1 MRRWSMTA
9 VLLLAAVAAPVA
21 AQQVATAEG
30 RVRGI
35 AEEGAEVFKGVPF
48 AAPPVGEF
56 RWRPPQPA
64 TPWQGVHDASRFGQ
78 YCMRPVADTAHDP
91 SEDCL
96 YLNVWRPVGATDDK
110 RPVIVWIHGGAF
122 VSGSNVPAEASGA
135 AFARDGVIFV
145 APNYRLGRFGFFA
158 HPALSAEHPD
168 EPKGNYGYLDQI
180 AALQW
185 VKRNIAAFGGD
196 PDNVTIMG
204 ASAGG
209 ESVLALAASPL
220 ARGLFQRVIAQSGGG
235 RTQLLGAQMLSAD
248 TEAHPSAE
256 KIGLAFATSV
266 GVDGSDAAA
275 LEKLRALP
283 AEKVAGNLTALGML
297 FLGERSRFSGPIV
310 DGRIVTAQP
319 AAALK
324 AAAALPIIVGADE
337 ADLGLNRAPDKDA
350 AFAAF
355 GPLAAEARAAYDPA
369 GTATLDEV
377 NGMIG
382 RDRTMIEPA
391 RFAARTA
398 AANGA
403 PAWLFRFSYVAETQR
418 GKPIRGAEHSSEVV
432 YAFDRLGALLGD
444 KVTATDAAVAST
456 MHRYWVNFART
467 GNPNGADLPAW
478 TPVTT
483 TDDPLLEFQL
493 DVRVVTKA
501 DPWKAR
507 LDVTEAHAKA
517 VQ

>member
-1 MRRWSMTA
+1 MRSM
-9 VLLLAAVAAPVA
+9 LLAAALSLAAATSHAAPP
-21 AQQVATAEG
+21 QAETSAG
-30 RVRGI
+30 AVRGTV
-35 AEEGAEVFKGVPF
+35 ESEVEVFKGIPF
-48 AAPPVGEF
+48 AAPPVGEL
-56 RWRPPQPA
+56 RWRAPQPVA
-64 TPWQGVHDASRFGQ
+64 PWQGVRDATRFGHD
-78 YCMRPVADTAHDP
+78 CMRPAADPAFEP

-96 YLNVWRPVGATDDK
+96 TLNVWRPTGAAK
-110 RPVIVWIHGGAF
+110 RKLPVLVWIHGGAF
-122 VSGSNVPAEASGA
+122 VSGSNVPPEASGA

-158 HPALSAEHPD
+158 HPALSVERPE

-180 AALQW
+180 AALKW
-185 VKRNIAAFGGD
+185 VQRNIAAFGGD
-196 PDNVTIMG
+196 PENVTIMG

-220 ARGLFQRVIAQSGGG
+220 ARGLFERVIAQSGGG

-266 GVDGSDAAA
+266 GVNGSDAGA

-319 AAALK
+319 AEALK
-324 AAAALPIIVGADE
+324 SAPPLPIIVGADE

-350 AFAAF
+350 SFAAF

-391 RFAARTA
+391 RLVARTA
-398 AANGA
+398 AAKGA
-403 PAWLFRFSYVAETQR
+403 PAWLFRFSYVAESLR
-418 GKPIRGAEHSSEVV
+418 DKPIKGAEHSSEVV
-432 YAFDRLGALLGD
+432 YAFDTLGALLGD

-467 GNPNGADLPAW
+467 GDPNGTGLPAW
-478 TPVTT
+478 IPVTT
-483 TDDPLLEFQL
+483 AADPLLDFQP
-493 DVRVVTKA
+493 DGRAVIKA

-517 VQ
+517 AR

>member
-1 MRRWSMTA
+1 MRRLSVA
-9 VLLLAAVAAPVA
+9 AALLLTALAAPA
-21 AQQVATAEG
+21 TAQEVATADG
-30 RVRGI
+30 RVRGV
-35 AEEGAEVFKGVPF
+35 AEESAEVFKGLPF
-48 AAPPVGEF
+48 AAPPVGDL
-56 RWRPPQPA
+56 RWRPPQPVA
-64 TPWQGVHDASRFGQ
+64 PWQGVRAATRFGRD
-78 YCMRPVADTAHDP
+78 CMRPAADPAFEP

-96 YLNVWRPVGATDDK
+96 YLNVWRPAGSAGK

-158 HPALSAEHPD
+158 HPALSAERPG

-180 AALQW
+180 AALRW

-235 RTQLLGAQMLSAD
+235 RTQLLGAQMLSVD
-248 TEAHPSAE
+248 TDAHASAE
-256 KIGLAFATSV
+256 KIGLAFAASV
-266 GVDGSDAAA
+266 GIDGSDAAA

-319 AAALK
+319 AEALK
-324 AAAALPIIVGADE
+324 GAPPLPMIVGADE
-337 ADLGLNRAPDKDA
+337 ADLGLNRAPSKDA

-391 RFAARTA
+391 RLVARTI
-398 AANGA
+398 AANGK
-403 PAWLFRFSYVAETQR
+403 PAFLFRFSYVAEAQR
-418 GKPIRGAEHSSEVV
+418 GKPIKGAEHSSEVV

-444 KVTATDAAVAST
+444 KVAATDAAVAST
-456 MHRYWVNFART
+456 MHHYWVNFSLT
-467 GNPNGADLPAW
+467 GNPNDAGLPIW
-478 TPVTT
+478 SPVTAA
-483 TDDPLLEFQL
+483 DDPLLEFQA
-493 DVRVVTKA
+493 DGRAVTKV

-507 LDVTEAHAKA
+507 LDVTEAQSEAAK
-517 VQ
+517 

>member
-1 MRRWSMTA
+1 MRHMSMVAILLVTA
-9 VLLLAAVAAPVA
+9 LAAPAA
-21 AQQVATAEG
+21 AQEVPTANG

-35 AEEGAEVFKGVPF
+35 AEEGVEAFKGLPV

-56 RWRPPQPA
+56 RWRPPQSVA
-64 TPWQGVHDASRFGQ
+64 PWQGVREATRFGHD
-78 YCMRPVADTAHDP
+78 CMRPAADPAFEP

-96 YLNVWRPVGATDDK
+96 YLNVWRPAGGPSQK

-135 AFARDGVIFV
+135 AFARDGVVFV

-158 HPALSAEHPD
+158 HPALSAERPD

-256 KIGLAFATSV
+256 KIGLAFAASV

-283 AEKVAGNLTALGML
+283 PEKVAGNLTALGML

-319 AAALK
+319 AEALK
-324 AAAALPIIVGADE
+324 RAPPLPMIVGADE
-337 ADLGLNRAPDKDA
+337 ADLGLNRAPSKDA
-350 AFAAF
+350 AFTAF
-355 GPLAAEARAAYDPA
+355 GPLSTTARAAYDPA
-369 GTATLDEV
+369 GTATLDDV

-391 RFAARTA
+391 RLVARTI
-398 AANGA
+398 AANGR
-403 PAWLFRFSYVAETQR
+403 PAFLFRFSYVAEAQR
-418 GKPIRGAEHSSEVV
+418 GKPIKGAEHSSEVV

-444 KVTATDAAVAST
+444 KVAATDAAVAST

-467 GNPNGADLPAW
+467 GDPNGVDLPHW
-478 TPVTT
+478 STVTKA
-483 TDDPLLEFQL
+483 DDPLLDFQA
-493 DVRVVTKA
+493 DGRVVTKA

-507 LDVTEAHAKA
+507 LDVTEAYAEAAK
-517 VQ
+517 

>member
-1 MRRWSMTA
+1 MRCLPVVA
-9 VLLLAAVAAPVA
+9 LLLLSIAGVPVA
-21 AQQVATAEG
+21 AQDVTTANGE
-30 RVRGI
+30 VRGV
-35 AEEGAEVFKGVPF
+35 AEEGVEVFKGLPF
-48 AAPPVGEF
+48 AAPPVGNL
-56 RWRPPQPA
+56 RWRPPQPVA
-64 TPWQGVHDASRFGQ
+64 FWQGVREAVRFGHD
-78 YCMRPVADTAHDP
+78 CMRPAADPAFEP

-96 YLNVWRPVGATDDK
+96 YLNVWRPAGAAGK

-135 AFARDGVIFV
+135 AFARGGVIFV

-158 HPALSAEHPD
+158 HPALSAEQP
-168 EPKGNYGYLDQI
+168 EAPKGNYGYLDQI
-180 AALQW
+180 AALHW

-220 ARGLFQRVIAQSGGG
+220 ARGLFRRVIAQSGGG

-248 TEAHPSAE
+248 TGVHPSAE

-266 GVDGSDAAA
+266 GIDGSDAAA
-275 LEKLRALP
+275 LQKLRALP
-283 AEKVAGNLTALGML
+283 AEKIAGNLTALGML

-319 AAALK
+319 AEALK
-324 AAAALPIIVGADE
+324 GAPPLPMIVGADE
-337 ADLGLNRAPDKDA
+337 ADLGLNRASSKDA

-355 GPLAAEARAAYDPA
+355 GALAAEARAAYDPA
-369 GTATLDEV
+369 GTATLDDV

-391 RFAARTA
+391 RLVAHTV
-398 AANGA
+398 AANGQ
-403 PAWLFRFSYVAETQR
+403 PAFLFRFSYVAEAQR
-418 GKPIRGAEHSSEVV
+418 GKPTRGAEHSSEVV

-444 KVTATDAAVAST
+444 KVAATDAAVAST

-467 GNPNGADLPAW
+467 GNPNDAGLPPWA
-478 TPVTT
+478 PVTKA
-483 TDDPLLEFQL
+483 DDPLLEFQA
-493 DVRVVTKA
+493 DGRAVTKA
-501 DPWKAR
+501 DPWKTR
-507 LDVTEAHAKA
+507 LDVTEALAETAK
-517 VQ
+517 

>member
-1 MRRWSMTA
+1 MSA
-9 VLLLAAVAAPVA
+9 AAFCLFAAVTTPLC
-21 AQQVATAEG
+21 AQEAQTADG
-30 RVRGI
+30 KVRGV
-35 AEEGAEVFKGVPF
+35 AEDGVEAFKGLPF
-48 AAPPVGEF
+48 AAPPVGNL
-56 RWRPPQPA
+56 RWRPPQRVV
-64 TPWQGVHDASRFGQ
+64 PWPGVREAGRFGPD
-78 YCMRPVADTAHDP
+78 CMRPAADPAFEP

-96 YLNVWRPVGATDDK
+96 YLNVWRSAGAPSRK

-122 VSGSNVPAEASGA
+122 VSGSNVPPEASGA

-158 HPALSAEHPD
+158 HPALSTERPD

-185 VKRNIAAFGGD
+185 VKRNIDAFGGE

-220 ARGLFQRVIAQSGGG
+220 ARGLFRRVIAQSGGG

-266 GVDGSDAAA
+266 GIDGSDAAA

-319 AAALK
+319 AEALK
-324 AAAALPIIVGADE
+324 RAPPLPMIVGADE
-337 ADLGLNRAPDKDA
+337 ADLGLNRAPSKDA
-350 AFAAF
+350 AFTAF
-355 GPLAAEARAAYDPA
+355 GPLSTAARAAYDPA

-391 RFAARTA
+391 RLVARTIA
-398 AANGA
+398 AVGK
-403 PAWLFRFSYVAETQR
+403 PAYLFRFSYIAEAQR
-418 GKPIRGAEHSSEVV
+418 GKPIKGAEHSSEVV

-444 KVTATDAAVAST
+444 KVAATDASLAST

-467 GNPNGADLPAW
+467 GDPNGVDLPNW
-478 TPVTT
+478 SPVTKA
-483 TDDPLLEFQL
+483 DDPLLEFQADGL
-493 DVRVVTKA
+493 AVIKA

-507 LDVTEAHAKA
+507 LDVTEAHAEAAK
-517 VQ
+517 

>member
-1 MRRWSMTA
+1 VRRLSIAALLFAAIA
-9 VLLLAAVAAPVA
+9 VPAA
-21 AQQVATAEG
+21 AQEVATAEG
-30 RVRGI
+30 RVSG
-35 AEEGAEVFKGVPF
+35 ASEEGAEVFKGVPF
-48 AAPPVGEF
+48 AAPPVGDL
-56 RWRPPQPA
+56 RWRPPQPVA
-64 TPWQGVHDASRFGQ
+64 PWQGVRAATRFGHD
-78 YCMRPVADTAHDP
+78 CMRPAADPAFEP

-96 YLNVWRPVGATDDK
+96 YLNVWRPAGAPARK

-135 AFARDGVIFV
+135 AFARDGVVFV

-158 HPALSAEHPD
+158 HPALSAERPD

-220 ARGLFQRVIAQSGGG
+220 AQGLFRRVIAQSGGG
-235 RTQLLGAQMLSAD
+235 RTQLLGAQMLAAD
-248 TEAHPSAE
+248 SEAHPSAE
-256 KIGLAFATSV
+256 KIGVAFGASV
-266 GVDGSDAAA
+266 GIEGDDAAA
-275 LEKLRALP
+275 LERLRALP
-283 AEKVAGNLTALGML
+283 AEKIAGNLTALGMV

-319 AAALK
+319 AEALK
-324 AAAALPIIVGADE
+324 AAPSLPMIVGSDE
-337 ADLGLNRAPDKDA
+337 ADLGLNRATSKDA

-355 GPLAAEARAAYDPA
+355 GPRAAEASAAYDPA
-369 GTATLDEV
+369 GTATLDDV

-391 RFAARTA
+391 RLVARTI
-398 AANGA
+398 AANGK
-403 PAWLFRFSYVAETQR
+403 PAWLFRFSYVAEAQR
-418 GKPIRGAEHSSEVV
+418 GKPTKGAEHSSEVV
-432 YAFDRLGALLGD
+432 YTFDTLGALLGD
-444 KVTATDAAVAST
+444 KVSATDAAVAST
-456 MHRYWVNFART
+456 MHLYWVNFART
-467 GNPNGADLPAW
+467 GDPNGAGLPSW
-478 TPVTT
+478 TPVTAA
-483 TDDPLLEFQL
+483 DDPLLDFQA
-493 DVRVVTKA
+493 DGRAVTKA

-507 LDVTEAHAKA
+507 LDVTEAQAEA
-517 VQ
+517 AN